1 MKLPPR
7 RILVCRIDNLG
18 DVVMALPA
26 LRWLKS
32 LPTAPRI
39 EVVVRDYA
47 RAMTE
52 RCPWVDRVWTPEQV
66 AQAVASGEP
75 PPDAVFHLQSTRALL
90 KHCARWGIQL
100 RMGNLLR
107 SAHWGHC
114 NRWVAF
120 SKRRMRAHES
130 ALAWRF
136 FAPVFGAG
144 PSAAQWQA
152 LLQQGDWLGNAR
164 AAAAPVRTA
173 GEDPAQT
180 GPTVGAMALHPQRSS
195 QVLHVLLHPGSN
207 GNGRQWPLPHFT
219 ALAQA
224 VLASGHRVGI
234 TGAAAERA
242 QLAPWLAT
250 LPAGVVDHIGQH
262 SLPAFIDLIGSA
274 DCLVASGTGPLH
286 IAGASGT
293 HAVGIFPP
301 RPPIDAAR
309 WRPIGPRVTTLQVA
323 EPALCT
329 RACTNLQCA
338 CMAAVTPGQVL
349 NAVLDTAACPP
360 PAPA

>member
-1 MKLPPR
+1 MGTLPR

-18 DVVMALPA
+18 DVLMVLPA
-26 LRWLKS
+26 LRWLKAQ
-32 LPTAPRI
+32 PRAPRI
-39 EVVVRDYA
+39 EMVVRDYA
-47 RAMTE
+47 RAMTQ
-52 RCPWVDRVWTPEQV
+52 RCPWVDRVWTPEEV
-66 AQAVASGEP
+66 AQAVGAGDP
-75 PPDAVFHLQSTRALL
+75 APDAVFHLQSTRALL
-90 KHCARWGIQL
+90 KDCARWGIAL

-107 SAHWGHC
+107 SAHWGRC

-120 SKRRMRAHES
+120 SKRRMREHES

-152 LLQQGDWLGNAR
+152 LLQQGDWLGGSFAHVASAR
-164 AAAAPVRTA
+164 H
-173 GEDPAQT
+173 PAQAT
-180 GPTVGAMALHPQRSS
+180 PALQRGAEPP
-195 QVLHVLLHPGSN
+195 LHVLLHPGSN

-224 VLASGHRVGI
+224 LLGGGHRVGV

-242 QLAPWLAT
+242 ALQAWLAT
-250 LPAGVVDHIGQH
+250 LPAGVDDHIGRH
-262 SLPAFIDLIGSA
+262 SLADFIDLIGSA

-301 RPPIDAAR
+301 RVPIGALR
-309 WRPIGPRVTTLQVA
+309 WRPIGPRVTTLQAA
-323 EPALCT
+323 EPAICT
-329 RACTNLQCA
+329 RACTNLDCA

-349 NAVLDTAACPP
+349 SAVLAAPTP
-360 PAPA
+360 QA